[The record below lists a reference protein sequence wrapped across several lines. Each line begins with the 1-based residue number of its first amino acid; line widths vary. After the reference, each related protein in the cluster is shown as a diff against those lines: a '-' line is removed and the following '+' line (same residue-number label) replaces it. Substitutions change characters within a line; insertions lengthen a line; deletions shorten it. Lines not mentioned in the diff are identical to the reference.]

1 LNNQICTVCGVVLTE
16 KLGHDYKAV
25 VTAPTCTEEGYTTHT
40 CSRCGDTYTD
50 SETEALGHKPGAE
63 ADCLNDQTC
72 TVCGEILAGKLG
84 HDYAAVVTNPTCTEK
99 GYTTHTCS
107 RCGDT
112 YTDSETDALGHKP
125 GDWIVDQEPA
135 PGVEGSKHTA
145 CTVCGE
151 TLETAVIEAL
161 PVETESETQLVTDP
175 EPDTETEPV
184 TTVPTD
190 GGEDTTIAGETEKA
204 PSGGGCAG
212 NIHGISILF
221 LLVCAAMISAVKR
234 KRETE

>member
-1 LNNQICTVCGVVLTE
+1 LNNQICTVCGVVLTK
-16 KLGHDYKAV
+16 KLGHDYNVV
-25 VTAPTCTEEGYTTHT
+25 VTDPTCATDGYTTHT
-40 CSRCGDTYTD
+40 CSRCNDTYID
-50 SETEALGHKPGAE
+50 SVVDALGHKPGAE

-112 YTDSETDALGHKP
+112 YTDSETDSLGHKP

-161 PVETESETQLVTDP
+161 PAETESETQPVTDA
-175 EPDTETEPV
+175 EPDTEPV

-190 GGEDTTIAGETEKA
+190 AGEETATAGETEKA

-221 LLVCAAMISAVKR
+221 LLGCAAMISAVKR
-234 KRETE
+234 KKETE